1 VQENYVYL
9 ADIDNGANLLTVPFG
24 HAVDALCEVVGE
36 IKDISAVLANVRPE
50 FSLVDSDGKFVKTL
64 PKTAH
69 DHVSIQARL
78 VQGNGVVTV
87 VYAPES
93 SRTGPSFY
101 CEITGTKG
109 SLLLEG
115 QSGHVQM
122 TAPTL
127 KMALE
132 GQEMV
137 QVEVDQSDGPSYN
150 VGKAWEAWAG
160 QGLEDGHSVT
170 TFEDALVRHQM
181 IDAIYRAAES
191 GTREN
196 YM

>member
-1 VQENYVYL
+1 MQENYVYL

-24 HAVDALCEVVGE
+24 HAIDGLCAIVGE
-36 IKDISAVLANVRPE
+36 LKDISAVLANLRPE
-50 FSLVDSDGKFVKTL
+50 FNLVDSDSKFVKTL

-69 DHVSIQARL
+69 DYLSIQARL
-78 VQGNGVVTV
+78 VEGNGVVTV

-93 SRTGPSFY
+93 SRTGSSFY

-109 SLLLEG
+109 SLVLEG

-122 TAPTL
+122 TGPTL
-127 KMALE
+127 KMALD
-132 GQEMV
+132 GQEKS
-137 QVEVDQSDGPSYN
+137 QVEVNQSDGPGYN
-150 VGKAWEAWAG
+150 VGKAWDAWAG

-196 YM
+196 YL